1 MEWVA
6 TAGDAEA
13 VAFCERVRR
22 AATAVAAGPLADVAT
37 DLGAA
42 LRGAAALFDAGLYFE
57 VHELLEPHWIAEQGS
72 DRGILQGLIQIAVG
86 YQHLANGNVKG
97 ARALLDEGS
106 GKIQARSIQG
116 LDLQRFA
123 LGVRTTLASVGT
135 DASFDWAQVPPFPR
149 QGA

>member
-1 MEWVA
+1 
-6 TAGDAEA
+6 
-13 VAFCERVRR
+13 
-22 AATAVAAGPLADVAT
+22 
-37 DLGAA
+37 
-42 LRGAAALFDAGLYFE
+42 
-57 VHELLEPHWIAEQGS
+57 LLEPHWIVGQGS

-123 LGVRTTLASVGT
+123 LGVRTTLASVEADG
-135 DASFDWAQVPPFPR
+135 SFDWRQVPAFPKE
-149 QGA
+149 GA